1 MFDIS
6 IVCSSKHQQAREILA
21 MYRKVRADQGGNK
34 ARSMARAEL
43 YATIVICNELNSL
56 NEFAERYLPDS
67 EISERI
73 LNPVFEDGFISDLAL
88 REIVRLAD
96 AYPLLARQIEMQEG
110 MHILDQWRAKTR
122 FYSVNKPEA
131 QLPLFAG
138 SAA

>member
-21 MYRKVRADQGGNK
+21 MYRKVKADKGGNK
-34 ARSMARAEL
+34 ARSLARAEL
-43 YATIVICNELNSL
+43 YATVIICNVFSTLND
-56 NEFAERYLPDS
+56 FADRYLPDS
-67 EISERI
+67 ELSERI
-73 LNPVFEDGFISDLAL
+73 LDPVFEDGFISDLAL

-110 MHILDQWRAKTR
+110 MHVLEQWRAKTR
-122 FYSVNKPEA
+122 FQSVNVTEA